1 MLSKQEQLRKY
12 IEQSVGTVCPY
23 TDATR
28 NRLYRIGFLESFLAC
43 LFIDD
48 PIIFTKF
55 KQKIEEL
62 KDE

>member
-48 PIIFTKF
+48 PIILTKF